1 MELKFIKAVD
11 ENGNYFVD
19 KYGVVYDANGTRSK
33 QTPDKAGYLRTTVNG
48 ELKYIHRL
56 VAQAFI
62 PNPLQL
68 PYVNHK
74 DGDKS
79 NNHVDNLEWC
89 TQLENVRH
97 AINVLGESPAR
108 NCKKVIVYEYATGDI
123 VGEFNSVA
131 EASKVLHLPI
141 YSCYR
146 AVEGKV
152 KLVKNKYVIKDLAHE
167 RLRQFGGR

>member
-1 MELKFIKAVD
+1 MELKFIKSIND
-11 ENGNYFVD
+11 KKNRFID
-19 KYGVVYDANGTRSK
+19 KYGVVYDENGTRLK
-33 QTPDKAGYLRTTVNG
+33 QTLESSGYLAMNIG
-48 ELKYIHRL
+48 GKHKYVHRL
-56 VAQAFI
+56 VAEAFI
-62 PNPLQL
+62 PNPDNL
-68 PYVNHK
+68 PCVNHK

-97 AINVLGESPAR
+97 AMSVLGESPVR
-108 NCKKVIVYEYATGDI
+108 NCKKVIVYEYATGDT

-131 EASKVLHLPI
+131 EASRVLDLPI

-152 KLVKNKYVIKDLAHE
+152 KLVKNKYVIKDLAYE
-167 RLRQFGGR
+167 RLRQFGGK